1 MIVFNK
7 GFQKQQG
14 RSNQSILKEL
24 SPKYSLKG
32 LTLKLKLQH
41 FGHMMQRA
49 DLLKKTLM
57 L

>member
-32 LTLKLKLQH
+32 LTLKLKLQY
-41 FGHMMQRA
+41 FG
-49 DLLKKTLM
+49 LLDVKSQLTGTRP
-57 L
+57 